1 MKNFFYC
8 CMALVCMLAFVNCDN
23 TAKQQAAA
31 AMSVSDSL
39 KLVVFNQQNELAELV
54 SVMNETSQM
63 LDQINGQIAVP
74 GSDDNL
80 LSKRDRLMNQL
91 NAVQEKIAE
100 KENMLSEIQKKYKSV
115 LGQNSELK
123 KTITRMKDEI
133 AGYQSRIEKYE
144 SVISKQTA
152 AIDSLKYDLV
162 DTRENLSQAKAVSD
176 AQAAVIGNQDKMLNT
191 GYYIVAEKS
200 ALKEMGLI
208 EGGLFVKKRLSTK
221 GFDTSVFKE
230 VDIRDVTEIP
240 LGSKDAKILSSAPE
254 GSYELVKG
262 YDKKLTL
269 RILDVE
275 KFWSLSKYLVVMI

>member
-1 MKNFFYC
+1 MKNLFYC
-8 CMALVCMLAFVNCDN
+8 CAALLCLTAFVSCDN

-54 SVMNETSQM
+54 STLNAASQQ
-63 LDQINGQIAVP
+63 LDQINGQIAVS

-80 LSKRDRLMNQL
+80 ASQRDRLLNQL
-91 NAVQEKIAE
+91 AAVQQKIADKE
-100 KENMLSEIQKKYKSV
+100 KMLSDMQKKYKSV
-115 LGQNSELK
+115 LGENNELK
-123 KTITRMKDEI
+123 KSISRMKDEI
-133 AGYQSRIEKYE
+133 SGYQYRIEQYE
-144 SVISKQTA
+144 TLISSQTA
-152 AIDSLKYDLV
+152 AIDSLTGDLTDV
-162 DTRENLSQAKAVSD
+162 RENLFQTQAVSD

-191 GYYIVAEKS
+191 GYYVIAEKS

-208 EGGLFVKKRLSTK
+208 EGGLFVKKRLTTK

-230 VDIRDVTEIP
+230 VDIRDITEIP
-240 LGSKDAKILSSAPE
+240 LGSKDATILSSAPE

-269 RILDVE
+269 RILDQE

>member
-1 MKNFFYC
+1 MKNLFYC
-8 CMALVCMLAFVNCDN
+8 CAALLCLTAFVSCDN

-54 SVMNETSQM
+54 STLNAASQQ
-63 LDQINGQIAVP
+63 LDQINGQIAVS

-80 LSKRDRLMNQL
+80 ASQRDRLLNQL
-91 NAVQEKIAE
+91 AAVQQKIADKE
-100 KENMLSEIQKKYKSV
+100 KMLSDMQKKYKSV
-115 LGQNSELK
+115 LGENNELK
-123 KTITRMKDEI
+123 KSISRMKDEI
-133 AGYQSRIEKYE
+133 SGYQYRIEQYE
-144 SVISKQTA
+144 TLISSQTA
-152 AIDSLKYDLV
+152 AIDSLTGDLTDV
-162 DTRENLSQAKAVSD
+162 RENLFQTQAVSD

-191 GYYIVAEKS
+191 GYYVVAEKS

-208 EGGLFVKKRLSTK
+208 EGGLFVKKRLTTK

-230 VDIRDVTEIP
+230 VDIRDITEIP
-240 LGSKDAKILSSAPE
+240 LGSKDATILSSAPE

-269 RILDVE
+269 RILDQE